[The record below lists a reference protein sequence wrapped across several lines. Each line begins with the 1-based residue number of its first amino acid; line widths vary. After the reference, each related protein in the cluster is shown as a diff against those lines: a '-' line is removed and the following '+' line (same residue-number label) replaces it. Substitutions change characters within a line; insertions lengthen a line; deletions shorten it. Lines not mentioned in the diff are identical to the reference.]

1 MSAGPRG
8 GAEPAATPGRSQP
21 RAQRAAAKRTAP
33 RRFRRRPFEDDAAIS
48 LGILPDLLGFHLRCA
63 QVAVFQDFAAA
74 FGDHEISPPQLGAL
88 LLIDANP
95 GVSQSA
101 IAEALRFDRSTLVQI
116 VDRLEELGLVVRE
129 TSTLDRRSHALQLT
143 GAGTK
148 AMERFRELV
157 RTHEAAVA
165 SDITAEERRTLIALL
180 ERIYRRRPAK

>member
-1 MSAGPRG
+1 MSADPRG
-8 GAEPAATPGRSQP
+8 GTALAAAPGRSAP

-33 RRFRRRPFEDDAAIS
+33 RRFRRRPFKDDDAIS

-74 FGDHEISPPQLGAL
+74 FGEHEISPPQLGAL
-88 LLIDANP
+88 LLIEANP

-129 TSTLDRRSHALQLT
+129 TSAFDRRSHALKLT
-143 GAGTK
+143 GEGVR
-148 AMERFRELV
+148 AMERFRDLV
-157 RTHEAAVA
+157 RAHEAAVA
-165 SDITAEERRTLIALL
+165 ADITAEERRTLIALL
-180 ERIYRRRPAK
+180 ERIYRRRQAK